1 MASLK
6 KIEEW
11 MEQIKPQQAQV
22 AEQPERHR
30 PVSFHRKEEGAAYN
44 IKSWIK
50 RNPEIHPI
58 PIET

>member
-44 IKSWIK
+44 IKVMD
-50 RNPEIHPI
+50 
-58 PIET
+58 